1 MLLPTNVYNFIKLNR
16 IENNVKN
23 NKYRIGYTNL
33 WVKNVSEKKN
43 SSIKTQKWL
52 SFFECLSERLGKGK
66 RRANGCFFVCYI
78 TVYVKCT
85 GGTKN
90 VPIFFRLHSRCP
102 GGTPKLTVYENL
114 NSILSFSLNVAIFL
128 LYTEKHHLCST
139 LDLPI
144 RV

>member
-33 WVKNVSEKKN
+33 WVKNVSEKK
-43 SSIKTQKWL
+43 TVL
-52 SFFECLSERLGKGK
+52 SKPKSDFLFFECLSERLGKGK

-78 TVYVKCT
+78 TGHVKCT

-114 NSILSFSLNVAIFL
+114 NSILNFSLNVAIFL
-128 LYTEKHHLCST
+128 LYTEKHHLCLT

-144 RV
+144 LV